1 MVMSF
6 LNVNIGLNFGSGT
19 VNNLVGDIKKI
30 TSVSYDAGKS
40 IASIG
45 AQVGILSKMQGF
57 AAIGA
62 IGQNA
67 ANSIKLLGSEI
78 KSAVSFFSGY
88 AAQGDKIAK
97 TSRMVGLS
105 VKEYQAFS
113 SAANHAGMSTEE
125 MDKSL
130 QRFNINLGKAKSGDA
145 KSLKMFDA
153 LLGGKSV
160 SDFKDSSSLLAAVA
174 DGYTKLESAETKAF
188 VSQEL
193 FGKSGLKMSELF
205 KDGGESLKKYVDAY
219 DKGFSE
225 NGAKDAEAFDD
236 ALQDLMESFSGLKTS
251 LVQDLFPAFTETF
264 NSIREFIDSEDGK
277 KLKDSFSNLAKS
289 VAGIVKDALPLIPKI
304 LNVVVGLIEK
314 IGPGVLVM
322 VGAVVAVLPTIASI
336 LGAVGSLW
344 TSISA
349 LVSLVGGGL
358 LVSIGGVLILFVEIV
373 SIVKQ
378 FYDNWDMWCSF
389 VNHELTDAVTGFFSS
404 IWDGIK
410 AAASFLYSLFIEP
423 FVNFFA
429 AIPDAVSDLVD
440 GFVAGLVAIKDT
452 VLQLGTDIYDAIVG
466 SVTSAWNSVKGLLG
480 NLPIIGDLFDG
491 GGNVSNTLGS
501 SVGQMV
507 SSTSTTTTSRF
518 VVDFQNMP
526 RGTTVT
532 PPDNGD
538 FDYSRGYML
547 AGVV

>member
-1 MVMSF
+1 MA
-6 LNVNIGLNFGSGT
+6 LLNIGIGLSFGRGVINS
-19 VNNLVGDIKKI
+19 VVGDLKQVISSANAASKAVDDIGKKNDI
-30 TSVSYDAGKS
+30 LKTFQGF
-40 IASIG
+40 ASIG
-45 AQVGILSKMQGF
+45 TVGL
-57 AAIGA
+57 
-62 IGQNA
+62 NA

-78 KSAVSFFSGY
+78 KSTVSFFSGY

-125 MDKSL
+125 MDRSL

-174 DGYTKLESAETKAF
+174 DGYTKLGSAETKAF
-188 VSQEL
+188 VSHEL

-264 NSIREFIDSEDGK
+264 NSVREFIDSEDGK
-277 KLKDSFSNLAKS
+277 KLKDSFSGLAKS
-289 VAGIVKDALPLIPKI
+289 VAGSIKDALPLVPKI
-304 LNVVVGLIEK
+304 LNVVVGLVDK

-410 AAASFLYSLFIEP
+410 AAGSFLYSLFIEP

-429 AIPDAVSDLVD
+429 AIPDSVSDLVD
-440 GFVAGLVAIKDT
+440 GFVVGLKAVKDT
-452 VLQLGTDIYDAIVG
+452 VFQLGTDIYDAIVG